1 MINRFALLG
10 VCLALLAAC
19 DSRENL
25 AYTLQPAGTVVAG
38 RLAVRLDPGWNRVKA
53 QSYMPSSGLVLS
65 RDGFQLDRLL
75 LVPGVPAGKPVFDLG
90 GGIELRPVRPNLR
103 PDEIADLVEDS
114 LHKLLGEGRSTLVVS
129 RLDAATLGGWPA
141 VRVEFGG
148 GIQDATDYAGVACA
162 ALHEGRLY
170 AIIHL
175 AATPYY
181 VDRHRD
187 RVEALLASA
196 RIR

>member
-1 MINRFALLG
+1 MIYRI
-10 VCLALLAAC
+10 ALLAVWLGLLAGC

-25 AYTLQPAGTVVAG
+25 AYTLQPAGTLAAG
-38 RLAVRLDPGWNRVKA
+38 RLGVRLDAGWNRVKG
-53 QSYMPSSGLVLS
+53 QSYMPTSGTVLS

-75 LVPGVPAGKPVFDLG
+75 LVPGVPVGKPIFQLG
-90 GGIELRPVRPNLR
+90 GGVELRPVRANLR

-114 LHKLLGEGRSTLVVS
+114 VHKLLGEGRSTLVVI
-129 RLDAATLGGWPA
+129 RLDAATLGGHPA
-141 VRVEFGG
+141 VRVEFEG
-148 GIQDATDYAGVACA
+148 GIQDATDYAGMACA
-162 ALHEGRLY
+162 ALHDGRLY

-187 RVEALLASA
+187 RIEALLASA